1 MDRRILLRNGVMGE
15 WSIGAMGIRE
25 KILTHYS
32 ITPVL
37 QYSNFERG
45 GKYDRI

>member
-25 KILTHYS
+25 KMLAHYS
-32 ITPVL
+32 VTPVL
-37 QYSNFERG
+37 HDSNFERG
-45 GKYDRI
+45 GNYDRI